1 MNKIVLINKLKDIIF
16 IIEMILALVIFL
28 GVLAG
33 LASTILQIPGI
44 LAITRNQFYNSFR
57 EFLGNA
63 LLLVVGVEL
72 MRMLITH
79 TTRATMELIVY
90 VIARKLLIYTDSMTD
105 IVLGTVALAIVFVTI
120 RFLLPAAKLPGKRPA
135 YFPGSISLEDLG
147 KKLAIDIPANTGQT
161 LNEFIQKIRKNSTP
175 PLPGEKVDAGPV
187 NMTIHKVS
195 RQGII
200 EEVEISDAN
209 FAEDDV

>member
-1 MNKIVLINKLKDIIF
+1 MNKIMLINKLKDIIF

-44 LAITRNQFYNSFR
+44 LTITRNQFYNSFR

-105 IVLGTVALAIVFVTI
+105 IVLGTVALAIVFLTI
-120 RFLLPAAKLPGKRPA
+120 RFLLPALSTTEINPP
-135 YFPGSISLEDLG
+135 ISKE
-147 KKLAIDIPANTGQT
+147 PSVW
-161 LNEFIQKIRKNSTP
+161 KN
-175 PLPGEKVDAGPV
+175 
-187 NMTIHKVS
+187 
-195 RQGII
+195 
-200 EEVEISDAN
+200 
-209 FAEDDV
+209 